1 MRCHSDARFLVA
13 SCLLAVTF
21 GLARGDTTD
30 DYMQQAG
37 HALNNRDARKAIELA
52 GKAIEANP
60 KDARGYLLRGS
71 GFEMLRQHDKAI
83 ADFTRCIERD
93 PKLAVAYDHRGSEQF
108 ILGHIKE
115 SLDDFDKFLTLQP
128 KAAPSHWKRG
138 ISLYY
143 ARRYEDGRKQF
154 KDGDKVFGND
164 VENAV
169 WHFICNAKLKGVGKA
184 REEILKIGKDD
195 RVPMMVVYD
204 LFMGKCKPD
213 EVLKAAEAGEVPAP
227 LWKQQLFYA
236 HLYLG
241 LYYDAKG
248 DKAKALHHMK
258 LAGGEYRL
266 GYMGDVAHVH
276 AELLEKEAKK

>member
-1 MRCHSDARFLVA
+1 MPSLSASRFVLAGLVSA
-13 SCLLAVTF
+13 LAVA
-21 GLARGDTTD
+21 LVRGDAHE
-30 DYMQQAG
+30 DYLQEAG
-37 HALNNRDARKAIELA
+37 RALNGKDARKAVELA
-52 GKAIEANP
+52 SKAIEADP
-60 KDARGYLLRGS
+60 KDARGYLYRGI
-71 GFEMLRQHDKAI
+71 GYGLLRQHDKAI
-83 ADFTRCIERD
+83 ADFTTCIARD

-108 ILGHIKE
+108 VLGHIKE
-115 SLDDFDKFLTLQP
+115 SLEDFDQFLQLQP
-128 KAAPSHWKRG
+128 KAAPRHWKRG

-143 ARRYEDGRKQF
+143 ARRYADGRKQF
-154 KDGDKVFGND
+154 KDGDKVFDND

-169 WHFICNAKLKGVGKA
+169 WHFICNAKLKGIDKA

-227 LWKQQLFYA
+227 LRKQQLFYA

-248 DKAKALHHMK
+248 DKAKALQHMK